1 MAARLVITISAAD
14 VGARITTR
22 RRVPGGFSDVVGTL
36 ESWDGG
42 VLRIRRRDGTVVE
55 ISEESLVAGRVV
67 PAAPP
72 RPGQQ

>member
-1 MAARLVITISAAD
+1 MPARLVITISAAD

-22 RRVPGGFSDVVGTL
+22 RRVPEGFRDAVGTL

-42 VLRIRRRDGTVVE
+42 VLRVRKRDGTLVE
-55 ISEESLVAGRVV
+55 IPEETLVAARVV

-72 RPGQQ
+72 RPGQR